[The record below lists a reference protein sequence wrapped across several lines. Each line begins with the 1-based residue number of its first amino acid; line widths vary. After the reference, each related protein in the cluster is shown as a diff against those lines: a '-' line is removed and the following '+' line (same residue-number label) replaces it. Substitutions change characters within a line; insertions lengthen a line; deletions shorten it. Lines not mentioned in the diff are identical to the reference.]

1 MLNLA
6 TKEKQAPMSQVD
18 AYLQLTQSI
27 DGDFQ
32 KALTASDAI
41 TLLQSGNDRF
51 LSERSVKRN
60 RKDLLQGAAE
70 GQAPYAAV
78 LGCIDSRAPIE
89 ELFDAEIGDLFV
101 ARVAG
106 NTVNEDIL
114 GSLEYACKYA
124 GSKAILVLG
133 HTQCGAVKGTY
144 AQLED
149 GNLTGLLQRIEP
161 AVMAIR
167 KEVGSVP
174 TNDAIDRCVASNV
187 DLVCERIRQESSIL
201 REMESRGDIIIAG
214 AVYDV
219 ATGEVSFRH

>member
-1 MLNLA
+1 
-6 TKEKQAPMSQVD
+6 MSQVD

-32 KALTASDAI
+32 KALSASDAI

-161 AVMAIR
+161 AVTAIR

-201 REMESRGDIIIAG
+201 REMESLGDIIIAG

>member
-1 MLNLA
+1 MDLL
-6 TKEKQAPMSQVD
+6 
-18 AYLQLTQSI
+18 
-27 DGDFQ
+27 
-32 KALTASDAI
+32 KA
-41 TLLQSGNDRF
+41 GNDRF
-51 LSERSVKRN
+51 VAEEPVKRE
-60 RKDLLQGAAE
+60 RQALLNGASN
-70 GQAPYAAV
+70 GQAPFAAV

-106 NTVNEDIL
+106 NTVNGDIL

-161 AVMAIR
+161 AVTAIR
-167 KEVGSVP
+167 SEVGDNPS
-174 TNDAIDRCVASNV
+174 DAAIDRCVASNV
-187 DLVCERIRQESSIL
+187 DLVCDRIRKESDIL
-201 REMESRGDIIIAG
+201 RTMEADGAILIAG
-214 AVYDV
+214 AIYDV
-219 ATGEVSFRH
+219 ATGKVSFR

>member
-1 MLNLA
+1 
-6 TKEKQAPMSQVD
+6 MSQID
-18 AYLQLTQSI
+18 AYLQLTHSI

-41 TLLQSGNDRF
+41 RLLQSGNDRF
-51 LSERSVKRN
+51 LSEKSIKRN
-60 RKDLLQGAAE
+60 RMDLLQGAAE

-161 AVMAIR
+161 AVTAIR
-167 KEVGSVP
+167 TEVGSVP

-187 DLVCERIRQESSIL
+187 DLVCERIRKESSIL
-201 REMESRGDIIIAG
+201 REMESRGDIIVAG
-214 AVYDV
+214 AIYDV
-219 ATGEVSFRH
+219 ATGKVSFRL

>member
-1 MLNLA
+1 MN
-6 TKEKQAPMSQVD
+6 QID
-18 AYLQLTQSI
+18 NYLQLQGAITPEFQQS
-27 DGDFQ
+27 
-32 KALTASDAI
+32 LSPSDAMD
-41 TLLQSGNDRF
+41 LLKAGNDRF
-51 LSERSVKRN
+51 VAEEPVKRE
-60 RKDLLQGAAE
+60 RQALLNGASN
-70 GQAPYAAV
+70 GQAPFAAV

-106 NTVNEDIL
+106 NTVNGDIL

-161 AVMAIR
+161 AVTAIR
-167 KEVGSVP
+167 SEVGDNPS
-174 TNDAIDRCVASNV
+174 DAAIDRCVASNV
-187 DLVCERIRQESSIL
+187 DLVCDRIRKESDIL
-201 REMESRGDIIIAG
+201 RTMEADGAIVIAG
-214 AVYDV
+214 AIYDV
-219 ATGEVSFRH
+219 ATGKVSFR

>member
-1 MLNLA
+1 
-6 TKEKQAPMSQVD
+6 MSITQT
-18 AYLQLTQSI
+18 YLELKGAISSE
-27 DGDFQ
+27 FQ
-32 KALTASDAI
+32 KALTASDAME
-41 TLLQSGNDRF
+41 LLKTGNERF
-51 LSERSVKRN
+51 LKETPAKRA
-60 RKDLLQGAAE
+60 RKALLEGASS

-89 ELFDAEIGDLFV
+89 ELFDAEVGDLFV

-106 NTVNEDIL
+106 NTVNGDIL

-124 GSKAILVLG
+124 GSKVILVLG

-161 AVMAIR
+161 AVTAIR
-167 KEVGSVP
+167 NEVGSEP
-174 TNDAIDRCVASNV
+174 TDETINRCVASNV
-187 DLVCERIRQESSIL
+187 DLVCNRMRDESAIL
-201 REMESRGDIIIAG
+201 REMETNGDIIIAG

>member
-1 MLNLA
+1 MTRIDN
-6 TKEKQAPMSQVD
+6 
-18 AYLQLTQSI
+18 YLQLQGTITPEFQQSLS
-27 DGDFQ
+27 
-32 KALTASDAI
+32 ATDAMD
-41 TLLQSGNDRF
+41 LLRAGNDRF
-51 LSERSVKRN
+51 ASLKSVKRE
-60 RKDLLQGAAE
+60 RKALLEGAAS
-70 GQAPYAAV
+70 GQAPFAAV

-106 NTVNEDIL
+106 NTVNGDIL

-161 AVMAIR
+161 AVTAIR
-167 KEVGSVP
+167 SEVGDNPS
-174 TNDAIDRCVASNV
+174 DAAIDRCVASNV
-187 DLVCERIRQESSIL
+187 DLVCDRIRKESDIL
-201 REMESRGDIIIAG
+201 RSMEADGTILIAG
-214 AVYDV
+214 AIYDV
-219 ATGEVSFRH
+219 ATGKVSFR

>member
-1 MLNLA
+1 
-6 TKEKQAPMSQVD
+6 MSITQT
-18 AYLQLTQSI
+18 YLELKGAI
-27 DGDFQ
+27 NAEFQ
-32 KALTASDAI
+32 KALTASDAME
-41 TLLQSGNDRF
+41 LLKTGNERF
-51 LSERSVKRN
+51 LKETPAKRA
-60 RKDLLQGAAE
+60 RKALLEGASS

-106 NTVNEDIL
+106 NTVNGDIL

-161 AVMAIR
+161 AVTAIR
-167 KEVGSVP
+167 EEVGNDP
-174 TNDAIDRCVASNV
+174 TDEAINRCVASNV
-187 DLVCERIRQESSIL
+187 DLVCNRMREESAIL
-201 REMESRGDIIIAG
+201 REMEANGDIIIAG

-219 ATGEVSFRH
+219 ATGEVNFRH

>member
-1 MLNLA
+1 MTHIDN
-6 TKEKQAPMSQVD
+6 
-18 AYLQLTQSI
+18 YLQLQGAITPEFQQS
-27 DGDFQ
+27 
-32 KALTASDAI
+32 LSASDAMD
-41 TLLQSGNDRF
+41 LLKAGNDRF
-51 LSERSVKRN
+51 VGEEPVKRE
-60 RKDLLQGAAE
+60 RQALLNGASN
-70 GQAPYAAV
+70 GQAPFAAV

-106 NTVNEDIL
+106 NTVNGDIL

-161 AVMAIR
+161 AVTAIR
-167 KEVGSVP
+167 SAVGDNPS
-174 TNDAIDRCVASNV
+174 NAAIDRCVASNV
-187 DLVCERIRQESSIL
+187 DLVCDRIRKESDIL
-201 REMESRGDIIIAG
+201 RTMEADGAILIAG
-214 AVYDV
+214 AIYDV
-219 ATGEVSFRH
+219 ATGKVSFR

>member
-1 MLNLA
+1 MTQIDN
-6 TKEKQAPMSQVD
+6 
-18 AYLQLTQSI
+18 YLQLQGAITPE
-27 DGDFQ
+27 FQ
-32 KALTASDAI
+32 QNLSASDAME
-41 TLLQSGNDRF
+41 LLKAGNDRF
-51 LSERSVKRN
+51 IGEEPVKRE
-60 RKDLLQGAAE
+60 RQALLNGAAN
-70 GQAPYAAV
+70 GQAPFAAV

-106 NTVNEDIL
+106 NTVNGDIL

-161 AVMAIR
+161 AVTAIR
-167 KEVGSVP
+167 SEVGDNPS
-174 TNDAIDRCVASNV
+174 DAAIDRCVASNV
-187 DLVCERIRQESSIL
+187 DLVCDRIRKESDIL
-201 REMESRGDIIIAG
+201 RTMEADGAILIAG
-214 AVYDV
+214 AIYDV
-219 ATGEVSFRH
+219 ATGKVSFR

>member
-1 MLNLA
+1 
-6 TKEKQAPMSQVD
+6 MSQVD

>member
-1 MLNLA
+1 MTHIDN
-6 TKEKQAPMSQVD
+6 
-18 AYLQLTQSI
+18 YLQLKGAITSEFQQS
-27 DGDFQ
+27 
-32 KALTASDAI
+32 LSASDAMD
-41 TLLQSGNDRF
+41 LLTAGNDRF
-51 LSERSVKRN
+51 LSQKPVKRE
-60 RKDLLQGAAE
+60 REALLQGAAS
-70 GQAPYAAV
+70 GQAPFAAV

-106 NTVNEDIL
+106 NTVNGDIL

-161 AVMAIR
+161 AVTAIR
-167 KEVGSVP
+167 SEVGDNPS
-174 TNDAIDRCVASNV
+174 DAAIDRCVASNV
-187 DLVCERIRQESSIL
+187 DLVCDRIRKESDIL
-201 REMESRGDIIIAG
+201 RTMEADGAILIAG
-214 AVYDV
+214 AIYDV
-219 ATGEVSFRH
+219 ATGKVSFR

>member
-1 MLNLA
+1 
-6 TKEKQAPMSQVD
+6 MSQID
-18 AYLQLTQSI
+18 AYLQLTHSI

-41 TLLQSGNDRF
+41 SLLQSGNDRF
-51 LSERSVKRN
+51 LSEKSIKRN
-60 RKDLLQGAAE
+60 RMDLLQGAAE

-161 AVMAIR
+161 AVTAIR
-167 KEVGSVP
+167 TEVGSVP

-187 DLVCERIRQESSIL
+187 DLVCERIRKESSIL
-201 REMESRGDIIIAG
+201 REMESRGDIIVAG
-214 AVYDV
+214 AIYDV
-219 ATGEVSFRH
+219 ATGKVSFRL

>member
-1 MLNLA
+1 M
-6 TKEKQAPMSQVD
+6 TQVD
-18 AYLQLTQSI
+18 NYLKLQGAITPEFQQS
-27 DGDFQ
+27 
-32 KALTASDAI
+32 LSASDAMD
-41 TLLQSGNDRF
+41 LLKAGNDRF
-51 LSERSVKRN
+51 VGEEPVKRE
-60 RKDLLQGAAE
+60 RQALLNGAAN
-70 GQAPYAAV
+70 GQAPFAAV

-106 NTVNEDIL
+106 NTVNGDIL

-161 AVMAIR
+161 AVTAIR
-167 KEVGSVP
+167 SEVGDNPS
-174 TNDAIDRCVASNV
+174 DAAIDRCVASNV
-187 DLVCERIRQESSIL
+187 DLVCDRIRKESDIL
-201 REMESRGDIIIAG
+201 RTMEADGAILIAG
-214 AVYDV
+214 AIYDV
-219 ATGEVSFRH
+219 ATGKVSFR

>member
-1 MLNLA
+1 M
-6 TKEKQAPMSQVD
+6 
-18 AYLQLTQSI
+18 
-27 DGDFQ
+27 
-32 KALTASDAI
+32 
-41 TLLQSGNDRF
+41 
-51 LSERSVKRN
+51 
-60 RKDLLQGAAE
+60 DLLQGAAE

-161 AVMAIR
+161 AVTAIR
-167 KEVGSVP
+167 TEVGSVP

-187 DLVCERIRQESSIL
+187 DLVCERIRKESSIL
-201 REMESRGDIIIAG
+201 REMESRGDIIVAG
-214 AVYDV
+214 AIYDV
-219 ATGEVSFRH
+219 ATGKVSFRL